1 MQDDYIRFRCSLS
14 QKLSIQSRASDLGIS
29 VTDYILRSVRLEM
42 DRLDAAD
49 QVMLP
54 VSRRLLE
61 DLLKVEGK

>member
-1 MQDDYIRFRCSLS
+1 MQDDYIRFRCSFS

-42 DRLDAAD
+42 DRLDAD
-49 QVMLP
+49 DYVMLP